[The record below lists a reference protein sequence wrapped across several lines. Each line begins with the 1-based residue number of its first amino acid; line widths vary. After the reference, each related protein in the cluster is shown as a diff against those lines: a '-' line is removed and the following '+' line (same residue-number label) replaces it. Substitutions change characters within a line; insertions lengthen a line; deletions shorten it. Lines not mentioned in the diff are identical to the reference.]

1 MDKDK
6 SKDRDEGIPWCGDC
20 GSYHSPKNPTCR
32 KLWPKEYTLLAA
44 GNGMYLAEELW
55 HSPLDGRRG
64 PMRQAWVWV
73 AEDLLKALREK
84 GIDIGGSWHAGG
96 WQSIPGDAIPIDY
109 RVACMW
115 GMIDA
120 RGWWIDGTKKR
131 EGDPGIDWRAG
142 LGLVRG

>member
-1 MDKDK
+1 MTGNWRTKGKGRGKSRRQRDNPLRAGKGGGPIKGSPFAIPDGGFLMDKDK

-55 HSPLDGRRG
+55 HSPLDGWRG

-73 AEDLLKALREK
+73 AEDLLFQRTCS
-84 GIDIGGSWHAGG
+84 GVPH
-96 WQSIPGDAIPIDY
+96 WQ
-109 RVACMW
+109 C
-115 GMIDA
+115 
-120 RGWWIDGTKKR
+120 DGPSGTR
-131 EGDPGIDWRAG
+131 
-142 LGLVRG
+142 